1 MLYEHRRP
9 DVAVF
14 IDFENVYV
22 SVRDKLDENPNFETI
37 MDRCH
42 DLGRVIIARAY
53 ADWYRY
59 PRITSAL
66 YANSIEPMYV
76 PTYYYDKDV
85 GRTGRAIKNS
95 VDMNICIDAMKTL
108 FMHQNVEKFVLV
120 TGDRDFIPL
129 VHSIRQQGKEV
140 VIIGIGGA
148 ASTHLAQ
155 SADEFL
161 FYEQLQGKPAPAAL
175 PKPRFEPEPPAPP
188 AAAPHPLEPTPP
200 APKALDIY
208 DTLVAAVRL
217 VRERGYV
224 STLGS
229 IKLVMK
235 ELMGG
240 DFKENRYK
248 DMNGR
253 AFTKFKD
260 FVQDAERRGHVQIFT
275 SGTVNE
281 VFLPG
286 EDPLKL
292 SQFAGDLREEVPLA
306 EAPEAELPVS
316 NNGQAKGSSP
326 APTAVTAGTSSN
338 RSRRR
343 RRRKPSSERT
353 GLSATTADVTA
364 ATHDDNDDDG
374 ETDSPTALGL
384 EEFTLLVSEAE
395 AVMGFAEPELPDLS
409 EDDFY
414 VLAPDAD
421 LADQAGTFETSQQL
435 TADATALLE
444 AVRADLANDTAI
456 APPAAAPTLADLI
469 DEIDVPSVPQAPAP
483 DAPLAE
489 PTETGAAEII
499 AVVDTPPAE
508 APPAPAEAELIFSD
522 EEWLAFR
529 KMMHA
534 FGRPVSFTQI
544 LDGLR
549 ELRNQQVINRTNE
562 QIRTFAKQAINGG
575 MLDKIGRGR
584 HTYYQLKVEKETD
597 AVISPEAEESAS
609 AEAEAGVEVVEDMP
623 VAAEADA
630 PRNAEARTEAAGD
643 APVAAEAEGP
653 PSAEAS
659 AEAVGDAVIAAEAD
673 VPASVERDASAPVEV
688 AETRAEYPTAV

>member
-37 MDRCH
+37 MERCH

-108 FMHQNVEKFVLV
+108 FTHQNVEKFVLV

-140 VIIGIGGA
+140 VVIGIGGA

-161 FYEQLQGKPAPAAL
+161 FYEQLVGKPAPAQAHKL
-175 PKPRFEPEPPAPP
+175 RHHA
-188 AAAPHPLEPTPP
+188 EPTPAAEAPAAP
-200 APKALDIY
+200 APDPDIY
-208 DTLVAAVRL
+208 DTLVEAVRL

-248 DMNGR
+248 DVNGR

-260 FVQDAERRGHVQIFT
+260 FVQDAERRGRVQIFT

-292 SQFAGDLREEVPLA
+292 SQFAGDLREESPADVSAPADVSVNGHHAAAAAA
-306 EAPEAELPVS
+306 ETTTES
-316 NNGQAKGSSP
+316 SSSSGGSS
-326 APTAVTAGTSSN
+326 SSRN
-338 RSRRR
+338 RRR
-343 RRRKPSSERT
+343 RRRKPASERT
-353 GLSATTADVTA
+353 SS
-364 ATHDDNDDDG
+364 
-374 ETDSPTALGL
+374 DSPQQTSPDIATGDA
-384 EEFTLLVSEAE
+384 EDDAEPEAVVEMDAAEAE
-395 AVMGFAEPELPDLS
+395 AVATPTAAIAQPEEIELPDLV
-409 EDDFY
+409 DDDESPAVPEIEPY
-414 VLAPDAD
+414 DDPEQSAALQTSRQIEADAAE
-421 LADQAGTFETSQQL
+421 LLGSVWSYPAD
-435 TADATALLE
+435 TADTADHEQADTPARDDQPAVEPAVSMAEVSADPTPQPADDPVAEATA
-444 AVRADLANDTAI
+444 AGAD
-456 APPAAAPTLADLI
+456 
-469 DEIDVPSVPQAPAP
+469 
-483 DAPLAE
+483 AE
-489 PTETGAAEII
+489 PEE
-499 AVVDTPPAE
+499 V
-508 APPAPAEAELIFSD
+508 FSD
-522 EEWLAFR
+522 EEWQAFR
-529 KMMHA
+529 AMMA
-534 FGRPVSFTQI
+534 EQSRPISFTQM
-544 LDGLR
+544 LEGLR
-549 ELRNQQVINRTNE
+549 SLRNQQVINRTNE
-562 QIRTFAKQAINGG
+562 QIRTLAKQAINSG
-575 MLDKIGRGR
+575 MLDRSGRGTR
-584 HTYYQLKVEKETD
+584 IYYTLKQADGDEHGDSSDSSDSSDPSDPAAADNPAES
-597 AVISPEAEESAS
+597 SPA
-609 AEAEAGVEVVEDMP
+609 
-623 VAAEADA
+623 
-630 PRNAEARTEAAGD
+630 
-643 APVAAEAEGP
+643 
-653 PSAEAS
+653 
-659 AEAVGDAVIAAEAD
+659 
-673 VPASVERDASAPVEV
+673 
-688 AETRAEYPTAV
+688 

>member
-140 VIIGIGGA
+140 IIIGIGGA

-161 FYEQLQGKPAPAAL
+161 FYEQLHGKPAPAAL
-175 PKPRFEPEPPAPP
+175 PKQRLEPELP
-188 AAAPHPLEPTPP
+188 AAAAAVALSPTIEPTPP
-200 APKALDIY
+200 APKAPDIY

-292 SQFAGDLREEVPLA
+292 SQFVGDLREEVPLG
-306 EAPEAELPVS
+306 EAPDVELPVS
-316 NNGQAKGSSP
+316 NNGQAKGTSP
-326 APTAVTAGTSSN
+326 APEAATAGSSAN

-343 RRRKPSSERT
+343 RRRKPASERT
-353 GLSATTADVTA
+353 GVSAPTATMSVEA
-364 ATHDDNDDDG
+364 LDDTDDAS
-374 ETDSPTALGL
+374 EADSPTALGL
-384 EEFTLLVSEAE
+384 EELALLAGEVD
-395 AVMGFAEPELPDLS
+395 AVVPFAEPELPDLS
-409 EDDFY
+409 EDD
-414 VLAPDAD
+414 LLAIAPDAD
-421 LADQAGTFETSQQL
+421 RTDPPNPFETSQQL

-444 AVRADLANDTAI
+444 AVWADLASDTSSAAPAI
-456 APPAAAPTLADLI
+456 SPTLAALI
-469 DEIDVPSVPQAPAP
+469 DELEVPSISHAVATDTFLAAPP
-483 DAPLAE
+483 
-489 PTETGAAEII
+489 ETGAAEDI
-499 AVVDTPPAE
+499 APTPV
-508 APPAPAEAELIFSD
+508 EAEVRFAETGAAEGIAPTPVEAEVRFSD
-522 EEWLAFR
+522 AEWQAFR
-529 KMMHA
+529 NMIRA

-544 LDGLR
+544 IDGLR
-549 ELRNQQVINRTNE
+549 ELRNQQIINYTNE
-562 QIRTFAKQAINGG
+562 QMRTFAKQAINGG
-575 MLDKIGRGR
+575 ILEKTGRGR
-584 HTYYQLKVEKETD
+584 HTYYQLKVEEET
-597 AVISPEAEESAS
+597 
-609 AEAEAGVEVVEDMP
+609 AGVVG
-623 VAAEADA
+623 AD
-630 PRNAEARTEAAGD
+630 
-643 APVAAEAEGP
+643 
-653 PSAEAS
+653 
-659 AEAVGDAVIAAEAD
+659 AEAVAPVNGEANADAD
-673 VPASVERDASAPVEV
+673 VPADALTNAEMPANADAAASAV
-688 AETRAEYPTAV
+688 AEGAVAVSAEADLPVSGEHDGSAPAVDTAETPEEYPATV

>member
-175 PKPRFEPEPPAPP
+175 PKQRFEPEPPAPP

-200 APKALDIY
+200 APKAPDIY

-306 EAPEAELPVS
+306 EAPEVELPVS

-326 APTAVTAGTSSN
+326 ASTAATAGPSSN

-353 GLSATTADVTA
+353 GTSATTAGVTA
-364 ATHDDNDDDG
+364 DAYDDNDDDS
-374 ETDSPTALGL
+374 ETDSPTALGI
-384 EEFTLLVSEAE
+384 EELALLAGE
-395 AVMGFAEPELPDLS
+395 AVVGFADLELPDLS
-409 EDDFY
+409 EDDFS

-421 LADQAGTFETSQQL
+421 LADQSGTFETSQQL

-444 AVRADLANDTAI
+444 AVRADLANDTATT
-456 APPAAAPTLADLI
+456 PPAATPTLADLI
-469 DEIDVPSVPQAPAP
+469 DEIDVPGVPQATTT

-489 PTETGAAEII
+489 PAETGAAEII
-499 AVVDTPPAE
+499 AATDTPPAE
-508 APPAPAEAELIFSD
+508 APPATAEAELSFSD
-522 EEWLAFR
+522 EEWQAFQN
-529 KMMHA
+529 MMSA

-562 QIRTFAKQAINGG
+562 QMRTFAKQAINGG

-584 HTYYQLKVEKETD
+584 HTYYQLKVEEETD
-597 AVISPEAEESAS
+597 AVS
-609 AEAEAGVEVVEDMP
+609 EAEA
-623 VAAEADA
+623 AA
-630 PRNAEARTEAAGD
+630 PTN
-643 APVAAEAEGP
+643 
-653 PSAEAS
+653 AEAS
-659 AEAVGDAVIAAEAD
+659 AEAVGEAEAAAPTNAD
-673 VPASVERDASAPVEV
+673 MPANAEAEAGAEMAGDAAMSAEAAVPASVESDASAPAEV
-688 AETRAEYPTAV
+688 AETPEEYPTAV

>member
-37 MDRCH
+37 MERCH

-108 FMHQNVEKFVLV
+108 FTHQNVEKFVLV

-140 VIIGIGGA
+140 IIIGIGGA

-161 FYEQLQGKPAPAAL
+161 FYEQLLGKPAPVQVH
-175 PKPRFEPEPPAPP
+175 KPRHHAEPSAPTMAEPPA
-188 AAAPHPLEPTPP
+188 APEP
-200 APKALDIY
+200 DIY

-248 DMNGR
+248 DVNGR

-260 FVQDAERRGHVQIFT
+260 FVQDAERRGRVQIFT

-292 SQFAGDLREEVPLA
+292 SQFAGDLREEPPTEV
-306 EAPEAELPVS
+306 APADVSVNGHHTPAPMEPVNDS
-316 NNGQAKGSSP
+316 GSTAGGSS
-326 APTAVTAGTSSN
+326 SSSRN
-338 RSRRR
+338 RRR
-343 RRRKPSSERT
+343 RRRKPASERA
-353 GLSATTADVTA
+353 SADAAIRSPATAGTDSDA
-364 ATHDDNDDDG
+364 DG
-374 ETDSPTALGL
+374 ESAGL
-384 EEFTLLVSEAE
+384 DTLE
-395 AVMGFAEPELPDLS
+395 AVTEEIGAVATPMLDEIELPDLAD
-409 EDDFY
+409 EDEYPALMDVY
-414 VLAPDAD
+414 
-421 LADQAGTFETSQQL
+421 ADQMGTLAASQQIESDAAYL
-435 TADATALLE
+435 LDAVWSEVQLPSDASPFAADALLAAPEAEAAQELGVAADATALLAAPE
-444 AVRADLANDTAI
+444 AEAAQELGAAMAD
-456 APPAAAPTLADLI
+456 AAAPHAD
-469 DEIDVPSVPQAPAP
+469 DES
-483 DAPLAE
+483 DAAAGAE
-489 PTETGAAEII
+489 VFAE
-499 AVVDTPPAE
+499 
-508 APPAPAEAELIFSD
+508 
-522 EEWLAFR
+522 EEWQAFR
-529 KMMHA
+529 AMMA
-534 FGRPVSFTQI
+534 EQSRPISFTQM
-544 LDGLR
+544 LEGLR
-549 ELRNQQVINRTNE
+549 NLRNQQVINRTNE
-562 QIRTFAKQAINGG
+562 QIRTLAKQAINSG
-575 MLDKIGRGR
+575 MLDRSGRGTR
-584 HTYYQLKVEKETD
+584 VYYTLKLSDGEHPEAPPHETD
-597 AVISPEAEESAS
+597 TTPAESTI
-609 AEAEAGVEVVEDMP
+609 V
-623 VAAEADA
+623 
-630 PRNAEARTEAAGD
+630 
-643 APVAAEAEGP
+643 
-653 PSAEAS
+653 
-659 AEAVGDAVIAAEAD
+659 
-673 VPASVERDASAPVEV
+673 
-688 AETRAEYPTAV
+688 